1 MNAFHDIPSGQ
12 LKIGTHMTFEILS
25 TALLAPLTKHVA
37 KLAFEG
43 DLGIAIVE
51 GTLDLGFTKLNEA
64 QSAKTKQSIQNIA
77 LSTVYSP
84 YSANQISTKKIRI
97 ASLQQ

>member
-51 GTLDLGFTKLNEA
+51 GTLDLGFLRASSVWYSREL
-64 QSAKTKQSIQNIA
+64 
-77 LSTVYSP
+77 LSDCWSSSQV
-84 YSANQISTKKIRI
+84 Q
-97 ASLQQ
+97 